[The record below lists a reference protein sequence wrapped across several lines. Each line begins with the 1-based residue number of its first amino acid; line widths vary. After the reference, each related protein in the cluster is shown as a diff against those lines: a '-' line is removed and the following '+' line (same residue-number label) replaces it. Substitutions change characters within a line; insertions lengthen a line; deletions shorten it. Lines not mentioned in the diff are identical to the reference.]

1 MEIALVDLKII
12 NQKVYRRFLEPVGE
26 KYNLNRA
33 ELDVLLFLANNP
45 GYDTA
50 TDIVEYRGLVKSHVS
65 TAVAKLEE
73 RGFLTRSFQNGNRR
87 TVHLTLTEAAAPI
100 VEEGRRGQQ
109 EYVKILHK
117 GISDEEMDLLKSILK
132 KIMMNAQET
141 KED

>member
-1 MEIALVDLKII
+1 MEITLADLKIL

-26 KYNLNRA
+26 KYDLNRA

-45 GYDTA
+45 SYDTA

-65 TAVAKLEE
+65 AAVAKLEE
-73 RGFLTRSFQNGNRR
+73 RGLLTRSFHNGNRR
-87 TVHLTLTEAAAPI
+87 TVHLSLTAAATPI
-100 VEEGRRGQQ
+100 VEDGRRGQQ
-109 EYVKILHK
+109 EYVKVLHQ
-117 GISDEEMDLLKSILK
+117 GISDEEMDLIKNILK